1 MVSIELQRSER
12 RKEDWEGRRHAWQQG
27 KGHGEVTSPFVY
39 KPPPSPSTCSSTTT
53 ADGRGGIRSGLHT
66 SRLGHNDYC
75 VYIRFWENFQR
86 NKQDISK
93 AGSTARAARRPLAT
107 FGTLSGKKSKPA
119 CWHCYVFCVHRPEFY
134 TMKSLSKILRNYMS
148 FTQNAVEDIGTVM
161 VLFLFRCEH

>member
-12 RKEDWEGRRHAWQQG
+12 RKEDGEGRRHAWQQG
-27 KGHGEVTSPFVY
+27 KGHGEVTSPSVY

-93 AGSTARAARRPLAT
+93 AESTARAARRPETARNVWDAVREEIQTSLL
-107 FGTLSGKKSKPA
+107 TL
-119 CWHCYVFCVHRPEFY
+119 
-134 TMKSLSKILRNYMS
+134 LRVLCSPPKVLYNEV
-148 FTQNAVEDIGTVM
+148 TQ
-161 VLFLFRCEH
+161 